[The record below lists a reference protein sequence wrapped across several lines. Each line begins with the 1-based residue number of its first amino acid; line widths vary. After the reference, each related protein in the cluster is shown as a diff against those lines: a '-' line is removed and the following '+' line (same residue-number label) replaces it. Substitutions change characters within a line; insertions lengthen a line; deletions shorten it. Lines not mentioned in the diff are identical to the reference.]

1 MPKIKHRLNNIKE
14 FNADPKWK
22 KDQIEEL
29 EEILVP
35 KPDQRSIAWYNSIYN
50 HL

>member
-1 MPKIKHRLNNIKE
+1 MSKHLLNTLKE
-14 FNADPKWK
+14 TNSDPKWTEE
-22 KDQIEEL
+22 QRREL
-29 EEILVP
+29 EQVLVP